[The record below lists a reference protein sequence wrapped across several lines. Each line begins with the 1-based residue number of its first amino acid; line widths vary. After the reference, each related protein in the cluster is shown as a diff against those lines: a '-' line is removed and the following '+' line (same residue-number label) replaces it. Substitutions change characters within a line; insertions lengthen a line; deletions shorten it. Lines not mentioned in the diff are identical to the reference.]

1 MKGSTLFLIFVLLLS
16 NEFVKSN
23 NVFDCSSLYDHQTMY
38 STALLYISQG
48 KNILPEWVDLSSMLT
63 VFMQTH

>member
-16 NEFVKSN
+16 KEFVKSN
-23 NVFDCSSLYDHQTMY
+23 NVFDCSSLYNHQTMY